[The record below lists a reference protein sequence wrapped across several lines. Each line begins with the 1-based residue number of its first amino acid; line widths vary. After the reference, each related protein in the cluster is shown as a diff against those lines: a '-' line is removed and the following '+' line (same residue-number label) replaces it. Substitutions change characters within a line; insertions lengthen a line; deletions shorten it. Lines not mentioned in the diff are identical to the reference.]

1 MEPVRA
7 RLVATLFVLLAVVA
21 PAYAQVEATIVG
33 TVADES
39 KAVLPGVTVTAADL
53 ATGRQFTDVTDV
65 RGEYRLVGMQAGKYK
80 VQAELAGFAP
90 SVLSEVELLV
100 GPSSPRWSKGL
111 PPTRSPIHRRR
122 TAAAERRPFE

>member
-1 MEPVRA
+1 MEPVRV
-7 RLVATLFVLLAVVA
+7 RLVATLFVLLAAVA

-65 RGEYRLVGMQAGKYK
+65 RGEYRLVGMQAGKDK
-80 VQAELAGFAP
+80 MQAQPAGFPP
-90 SVLSEVELLV
+90 SGPSGVELPLRQDATIV
-100 GPSSPRWSKGL
+100 FFMKS
-111 PPTRSPIHRRR
+111 
-122 TAAAERRPFE
+122 